1 MLTRSYTE
9 CDGEEK
15 RALGKQSSGGGQPKE
30 SKGMRRRMS
39 RREWEHRKKRQRRR
53 AIFARGFA
61 LLVVLLFGVGLGFGI
76 HKIIRKAARE
86 PVDPPEIMEMML
98 TENPY
103 SRPGEALEK
112 VKNIF
117 VHYTA
122 NPGTSAEENRN
133 YFENLKD
140 TQETSA
146 SSHFIIGYDGEIIQC
161 IPREEIAYAVKG
173 RNYDSVSIECCHLAK
188 DGSFTG
194 ATYQSLLHL
203 VDWLLYEYDLQPE
216 DVLRHYDAG
225 GKPCPLYYVE
235 HEDAWERLLEDLK

>member
-15 RALGKQSSGGGQPKE
+15 RVLGKQSPGEGQPKE
-30 SKGMRRRMS
+30 SKRMRRRMS

-86 PVDPPEIMEMML
+86 PVDPPEIMEMLL

-173 RNYDSVSIECCHLAK
+173 RNYDSISIECCHLAE

>member
-1 MLTRSYTE
+1 
-9 CDGEEK
+9 
-15 RALGKQSSGGGQPKE
+15 
-30 SKGMRRRMS
+30 MS

-86 PVDPPEIMEMML
+86 PVDPPEIMEMLL

-133 YFENLKD
+133 YFEKSLD
-140 TQETSA
+140 
-146 SSHFIIGYDGEIIQC
+146 
-161 IPREEIAYAVKG
+161 
-173 RNYDSVSIECCHLAK
+173 
-188 DGSFTG
+188 FTG
-194 ATYQSLLHL
+194 IWCYTCYS
-203 VDWLLYEYDLQPE
+203 YI
-216 DVLRHYDAG
+216 RKSAG
-225 GKPCPLYYVE
+225 E
-235 HEDAWERLLEDLK
+235 

>member
-1 MLTRSYTE
+1 M
-9 CDGEEK
+9 
-15 RALGKQSSGGGQPKE
+15 
-30 SKGMRRRMS
+30 
-39 RREWEHRKKRQRRR
+39 
-53 AIFARGFA
+53 ARGIA
-61 LLVVLLFGVGLGFGI
+61 LFVVLLFGVGLGFGI

-86 PVDPPEIMEMML
+86 PVDPPEIMEMLL

-146 SSHFIIGYDGEIIQC
+146 SSHFIIGYDGEIKIGRASC
-161 IPREEIAYAVKG
+161 RERAYQ
-173 RNYDSVSIECCHLAK
+173 EL
-188 DGSFTG
+188 
-194 ATYQSLLHL
+194 
-203 VDWLLYEYDLQPE
+203 
-216 DVLRHYDAG
+216 
-225 GKPCPLYYVE
+225 
-235 HEDAWERLLEDLK
+235 

>member
-1 MLTRSYTE
+1 MR
-9 CDGEEK
+9 
-15 RALGKQSSGGGQPKE
+15 QGQPRGRSERAWK
-30 SKGMRRRMS
+30 RR
-39 RREWEHRKKRQRRR
+39 KRQQRRKALLIR
-53 AIFARGFA
+53 ILA
-61 LLVVLLFGVGLGFGI
+61 LLVVLLFGIGLGFGI
-76 HKIIRKAARE
+76 HEIIRKAKRE
-86 PVDPPEIMEMML
+86 PVDPPEILEELL

-122 NPGTSAEENRN
+122 NPGTSAEQNRS

-161 IPREEIAYAVKG
+161 IPLEEIAYAVKG
-173 RNYDSVSIECCHLAK
+173 RNYDSISIECCYLSE
-188 DGSFTG
+188 DGRFTD
-194 ATYQSLLHL
+194 ATYQSLLQL
-203 VDWLLYEYDLQPE
+203 VDWLLYEYDLRPR

-225 GKPCPLYYVE
+225 GKLCPLYYVE
-235 HEDAWERLLEDLK
+235 HEDAWKQFLKDLK

>member
-1 MLTRSYTE
+1 MLTRSCIE
-9 CDGEEK
+9 CREEK
-15 RALGKQSSGGGQPKE
+15 SQQEMKPGRG
-30 SKGMRRRMS
+30 RRMS
-39 RREWEHRKKRQRRR
+39 RREWERRKRQRRKKI
-53 AIFARGFA
+53 IFIRILA
-61 LLVVLLFGVGLGFGI
+61 LFIVLLFGIGMGFGI
-76 HKIIRKAARE
+76 HEIYRKAKRE
-86 PVDPPEIMEMML
+86 PVEPPEILEDLL

-103 SRPGEALEK
+103 SRPGEALQK

-122 NPGTSAEENRN
+122 NPGTSAEQNRS

-161 IPREEIAYAVKG
+161 IPLEEIAYAVKG
-173 RNYDSVSIECCHLAK
+173 RNYDSISIECCILAE
-188 DGSFTG
+188 DGKFTD

-203 VDWLLYEYDLQPE
+203 TDWLLYEYDLWPK

-235 HEDAWERLLEDLK
+235 HEDAWEQFLEDLK